1 MSSEPRQIDEVASL
15 PGEPIERASDPI
27 RGALRSPASWA
38 RFAIMAVGGLALDL
52 WSKEWA
58 FHTLRQGARR
68 EIIPHV
74 FEFQTM
80 LNPGALFGIGRGQT
94 EVFLVAS
101 VLALLLVGWMF
112 SQTSPRSRLLQI
124 ALGGILAGALGNMY
138 DRVFIRLADKF
149 VNDRGTAVFVTN
161 TGRTEDG
168 RWIMEEYPVHQG
180 GVRRI
185 WNEKPNDVGY
195 VRDFLKIPTKWFGG
209 KEVWPW
215 VFNVADMLLV
225 GGVTVLALHLLR
237 HPREEQPSPLD
248 ASASPAP

>member
-1 MSSEPRQIDEVASL
+1 MSSDPRQTDDSIAPIDSPPAAN
-15 PGEPIERASDPI
+15 EPAIG
-27 RGALRSPASWA
+27 GALRNPASWA
-38 RFAIMAVGGLALDL
+38 RFLIMAVSGLSLDL

-58 FHTLRQGARR
+58 FHTLRQGTRW
-68 EIIPHV
+68 EIVPHV

-112 SQTSPRSRLLQI
+112 SQTTPRNRLLQI

-138 DRVFIRLADKF
+138 DRMFIRLADKF
-149 VNDRGTAVFVTN
+149 VNDKGTAIFVMN
-161 TGRTEDG
+161 TGKTDDG
-168 RWIMEEYPVHQG
+168 RWIMEEYPIHEG

-185 WNEKPNDVGY
+185 WNDAPNDVGY
-195 VRDFLKIPTKWFGG
+195 VRDFLKIPTRWFGG

-225 GGVTVLALHLLR
+225 GGVSILALHLLR
-237 HPREEQPSPLD
+237 QPRSESPLPD
-248 ASASPAP
+248 RASEQQP